1 MEIVAANFSRM
12 TALNDFYLILLGPDG
27 QPKEMT
33 LLQISVR
40 CILIF
45 LIGLA
50 LVRIGDRRSLSQ
62 KTGFDALFIVL
73 LGSVLSRAINGTSP
87 FSKTVGA
94 GLALMVIHR
103 LFAFGA
109 CRSHA
114 FGKLI
119 KGRDV
124 TLVRDGKIDWKAMN
138 QSLVSQHD
146 LEEDV
151 RLEAKVE
158 DLSKIARCPARA
170 QRRYQLY
177 QVGGRSLATNP
188 NRQPFA
194 VSKRSQNG
202 CS

>member
-1 MEIVAANFSRM
+1 MEILAANFSRM

-109 CRSHA
+109 CRSHG

-158 DLSKIARCPARA
+158 DLSKIRVARLERNGDISFIKSE
-170 QRRYQLY
+170 
-177 QVGGRSLATNP
+177 GGA
-188 NRQPFA
+188 
-194 VSKRSQNG
+194 
-202 CS
+202 